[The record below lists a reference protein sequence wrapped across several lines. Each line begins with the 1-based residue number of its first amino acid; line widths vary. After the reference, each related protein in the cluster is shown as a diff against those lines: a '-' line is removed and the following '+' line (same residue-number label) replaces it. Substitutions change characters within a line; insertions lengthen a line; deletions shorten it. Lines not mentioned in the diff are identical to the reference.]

1 MPPYKV
7 LQRNT
12 ELKKKIK
19 NKKTK
24 TNKRRGWPNFSFV
37 CTINIVQGFF
47 FLSGRSWSINTIF
60 TSTKIFIL
68 KSKTFEVFLDQIMA
82 YYLEKKN

>member
-37 CTINIVQGFF
+37 CTINMVQGFF
-47 FLSGRSWSINTIF
+47 F
-60 TSTKIFIL
+60 
-68 KSKTFEVFLDQIMA
+68 
-82 YYLEKKN
+82 YLEGHGQLILFLLLQKYSYLNLKHLKYFLTK

>member
-19 NKKTK
+19 KQKQ
-24 TNKRRGWPNFSFV
+24 TNDVDGRTSVLSVPLIWSKDFFSIWTV
-37 CTINIVQGFF
+37 MVN
-47 FLSGRSWSINTIF
+47 
-60 TSTKIFIL
+60 
-68 KSKTFEVFLDQIMA
+68 
-82 YYLEKKN
+82 